1 MDSTSIPNTTQTDD
15 SRWSH
20 IRLERYNIAAKALQL
35 WTQSGK
41 NWHLQDHSLSLLT
54 AMIDDLGNA
63 AVGSKAY
70 EKTDRLGND
79 EGEDNDCDDED
90 YGDVYSD
97 DDDSG
102 DEYQCYAEDDD
113 EYGGGGRAGYYY

>member
-1 MDSTSIPNTTQTDD
+1 M
-15 SRWSH
+15 
-20 IRLERYNIAAKALQL
+20 KALQP

-41 NWHLQDHSLSLLT
+41 SLRLQAHSLSLLAT
-54 AMIDDLGNA
+54 MIDDLGNE
-63 AVGSKAY
+63 VVDNKAY
-70 EKTDRLGND
+70 DKTGHLEKGDGK
-79 EGEDNDCDDED
+79 EGEYQDCDSED

-102 DEYQCYAEDDD
+102 DEYQGYAEDDD